1 MGERMKSYSRIII
14 LLLILQADV
23 TGFLIALSFAGNV
36 NQNTFALLLTVDLI
50 AFSMMTYIY
59 RTERLQ
65 ALPNRIWIVIGSMVI
80 AGVFF
85 SSLVFI

>member
-1 MGERMKSYSRIII
+1 MKVYSRIVI

-23 TGFLIALSFAGNV
+23 TGFLIALSFASNV
-36 NQNTFALLLTVDLI
+36 NQNTFALLLTIDLI

-59 RTERLQ
+59 RTEKID
-65 ALPNRIWIVIGSMVI
+65 ALPNRIWIIVGSAVI

-85 SSLVFI
+85 SSLIFT

>member
-1 MGERMKSYSRIII
+1 MKLYNRIVL

-23 TGFLIALSFAGNV
+23 TGFLIALSFATNV

-59 RTERLQ
+59 RAEK
-65 ALPNRIWIVIGSMVI
+65 ALENPNRIWIIVGSAVI

-85 SSLVFI
+85 SSLIFT